1 MRYSKPSTSCARRY
15 NENENSLKVLLNN
28 IIPFGSYVAI
38 NLFGLVLSRRPL
50 SKVERNHEY
59 IHTLQQRELLW
70 VGFYLWYMI
79 EWMVRIIQSFNFS
92 TFKFSAKRAYYTIS
106 FEREAYA
113 HQDDLDYRHHRPFW
127 AWRKLL

>member
-1 MRYSKPSTSCARRY
+1 M
-15 NENENSLKVLLNN
+15 KVLLNN
-28 IIPFGSYVAI
+28 IIPLGSYVAI

-79 EWMVRIIQSFNFS
+79 EWMIKLCVRR
-92 TFKFSAKRAYYTIS
+92 SAKRAYFTIS

-113 HQDDLDYRHHRPFW
+113 HQRDLDYRHHRPFW